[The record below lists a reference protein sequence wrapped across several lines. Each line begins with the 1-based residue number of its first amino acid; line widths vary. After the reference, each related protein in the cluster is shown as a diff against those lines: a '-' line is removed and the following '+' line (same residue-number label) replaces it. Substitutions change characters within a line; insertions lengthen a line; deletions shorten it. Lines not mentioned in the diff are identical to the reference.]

1 MNGIAAHVGA
11 WSGVR
16 ALQNERFD
24 TECDRKATIAAHRV
38 IWLIGWSV
46 SGFGKSGML
55 KTRLYR
61 STHVYNFFM
70 KSLGY
75 ERSIDRFLRTV
86 ELDLSGAVRILDAG
100 CGTGMLGLHFLERLP
115 GSVLTATDLEPRF
128 LTTTLANA
136 RQRGLDSDRISVGV
150 SDISHPSRLQ
160 SPGGSVVQLSE
171 GSFDLICVGA
181 VVGYAAS
188 TESSVRELV
197 RLLAPGGMLL
207 NLEMSE
213 SPTGRFVSRRYS
225 YSNITLSLMQQVLR
239 ESGCS
244 VQMTRLSLR
253 HLPAKFTRVAVIAR
267 KPA

>member
-1 MNGIAAHVGA
+1 M
-11 WSGVR
+11 
-16 ALQNERFD
+16 
-24 TECDRKATIAAHRV
+24 
-38 IWLIGWSV
+38 
-46 SGFGKSGML
+46 
-55 KTRLYR
+55 
-61 STHVYNFFM
+61 
-70 KSLGY
+70 
-75 ERSIDRFLRTV
+75 
-86 ELDLSGAVRILDAG
+86 
-100 CGTGMLGLHFLERLP
+100 
-115 GSVLTATDLEPRF
+115 
-128 LTTTLANA
+128 
-136 RQRGLDSDRISVGV
+136 
-150 SDISHPSRLQ
+150 
-160 SPGGSVVQLSE
+160 VQLSE

-225 YSNITLSLMQQVLR
+225 YSNIALSLMQQVLR

-244 VQMTRLSLR
+244 VQLTRLSLR